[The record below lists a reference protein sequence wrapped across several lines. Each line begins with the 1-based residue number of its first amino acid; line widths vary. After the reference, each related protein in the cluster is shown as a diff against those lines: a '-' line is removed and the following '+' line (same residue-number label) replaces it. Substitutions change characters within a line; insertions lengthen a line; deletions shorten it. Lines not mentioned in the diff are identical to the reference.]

1 MLIWWQIQLFITPFH
16 RMFYL
21 DNMAIQ
27 FPFAKS
33 ERVPM
38 RMASFAF
45 LEYLLTCSGS
55 MVHRLLRRLSR
66 ARPPPLGHYNPPIRT
81 QTPRQLSRA
90 RRFSN
95 NHPIFD
101 RYNQKRRWPS
111 TTGPP

>member
-1 MLIWWQIQLFITPFH
+1 
-16 RMFYL
+16 MFYL

-38 RMASFAF
+38 RMSSFTF
-45 LEYLLTCSGS
+45 FDHHLTCGS

-66 ARPPPLGHYNPPIRT
+66 ARPSPLGHYNPPIRT

-90 RRFSN
+90 RRFSDDYTL
-95 NHPIFD
+95 FD
-101 RYNQKRRWPS
+101 GYNQKRRWSS
-111 TTGPP
+111 TTGSD